1 MREIT
6 SAFTRRL
13 SFQQMNLTPTE
24 IRVAALVR
32 DGKTTKEI
40 AEILGS
46 SEKSI
51 SVHRNHIRGK
61 LGLHGERANLEAYL
75 ANLT

>member
-1 MREIT
+1 
-6 SAFTRRL
+6 
-13 SFQQMNLTPTE
+13 MNLTPTE

-32 DGKTTKEI
+32 DGKTTQEI

-46 SEKSI
+46 SEKSV

-61 LGLHGERANLEAYL
+61 LGLRGKRANLEAYL
-75 ANLT
+75 ASLT